1 MKTETAKEYL
11 KEYLNNH
18 NNEFPI
24 VDTVVVR
31 LQTPLVITDITFVGL
46 LCIAYGLRPMDNNSF
61 ITCSFE

>member
-11 KEYLNNH
+11 KEYLDNH

-31 LQTPLVITDITFVGL
+31 LQTPLVISDITFVGL
-46 LCIAYGLRPMDNNSF
+46 LCIAYGLRP
-61 ITCSFE
+61 IE